1 MRSLSHKPQLWDHRS
16 NWRIRAIAALIGA
29 GLSGVVPALA
39 SLVVGAPSLRLKG
52 LYLAITTLAF
62 SFIICSSFF

>member
-1 MRSLSHKPQLWDHRS
+1 MRSCSPTITRRFGDQP
-16 NWRIRAIAALIGA
+16 ACGGVAAAL
-29 GLSGVVPALA
+29 V

-62 SFIICSSFF
+62 AFIINHVILYAERH